1 MGTPLR
7 SHPSRSNGQ
16 SKATSRR
23 SRQSTRL
30 RRLTLRALDQ
40 PRPIVNIDSATGR
53 GSHPHKDKFHN
64 YLRVVARE
72 KIPIVHS
79 NWKDVLESLK
89 DLIWDEILVMSMVA
103 TKWRKF
109 KSTLT
114 TKFVYG
120 NTEGQDKQDP
130 STKYGLDPKTWDEF
144 AATRT
149 FVPNGRGDIL
159 SIAIGRLEHG
169 GCVCVAVSQYYG
181 KASRGSS
188 SSSTSISQQQLAD
201 TIRSLKEEWRN
212 EIVGNLEEEIRNEI
226 DEENKRCLERM
237 KQELKEAIKIE
248 FSQRGSQY
256 TPLVE
261 ADIQDSHISQKKL
274 AEAIAPDD
282 PLRGLIKSLYDI
294 YEKPVELLWDGTKFG
309 IPNVDASLFL
319 TYADVNDIIAGDK
332 CLNIVILYL
341 WMMFMDEWSSS
352 LGHDSMY
359 GFLEPQSIHNAKDRR
374 AECQHYIETWWF
386 GDGTPLDIETMTTI
400 RKKWTAY
407 FIKLKNIQCRKL

>member
-1 MGTPLR
+1 
-7 SHPSRSNGQ
+7 
-16 SKATSRR
+16 
-23 SRQSTRL
+23 
-30 RRLTLRALDQ
+30 
-40 PRPIVNIDSATGR
+40 
-53 GSHPHKDKFHN
+53 
-64 YLRVVARE
+64 
-72 KIPIVHS
+72 
-79 NWKDVLESLK
+79 
-89 DLIWDEILVMSMVA
+89 MSMVA

-114 TKFVYG
+114 TKFV
-120 NTEGQDKQDP
+120 
-130 STKYGLDPKTWDEF
+130 
-144 AATRT
+144 
-149 FVPNGRGDIL
+149 
-159 SIAIGRLEHG
+159 IAIGRLEHG

-261 ADIQDSHISQKKL
+261 ADIQVLGARVSTKGSNAEIAVKPSGKEDGVHVIPNDAVRVNVEIFFDSDAQVPFPTSEIQYVSQKKL

-319 TYADVNDIIAGDK
+319 TYADVNDIIAGLWMSGVQAWVMTQCMDFLSLSPYTMQRIDVLNVNITLK
-332 CLNIVILYL
+332 HGLRNPKERVMFKAEAMSVAKHWMWNIVT
-341 WMMFMDEWSSS
+341 
-352 LGHDSMY
+352 G
-359 GFLEPQSIHNAKDRR
+359 G
-374 AECQHYIETWWF
+374 
-386 GDGTPLDIETMTTI
+386 
-400 RKKWTAY
+400 
-407 FIKLKNIQCRKL
+407 LKNDWTMVYFVLQ

>member
-1 MGTPLR
+1 MERHHVALAAPP
-7 SHPSRSNGQ
+7 HPSANNR
-16 SKATSRR
+16 
-23 SRQSTRL
+23 
-30 RRLTLRALDQ
+30 
-40 PRPIVNIDSATGR
+40 
-53 GSHPHKDKFHN
+53 
-64 YLRVVARE
+64 
-72 KIPIVHS
+72 
-79 NWKDVLESLK
+79 
-89 DLIWDEILVMSMVA
+89 
-103 TKWRKF
+103 
-109 KSTLT
+109 
-114 TKFVYG
+114 
-120 NTEGQDKQDP
+120 
-130 STKYGLDPKTWDEF
+130 
-144 AATRT
+144 
-149 FVPNGRGDIL
+149 
-159 SIAIGRLEHG
+159 
-169 GCVCVAVSQYYG
+169 
-181 KASRGSS
+181 
-188 SSSTSISQQQLAD
+188 
-201 TIRSLKEEWRN
+201 
-212 EIVGNLEEEIRNEI
+212 NLEEEIRNEI

-261 ADIQDSHISQKKL
+261 ADIQVLGARVSTKGSNAEIAVKPSGKEDGVHVIPSMGLYVQDDAVRVNVEIFFDSDAQVPFPTSEIQYDSHISQKKL

-374 AECQHYIETWWF
+374 AECQHYIETWDIVVWFSSLHKKLDIHIKAAINKVMFKAEAMSVAKHWMWNIVTGGLKNDWTMWF